1 MEGYSDRIVLSL
13 AAGNCVGGVGCAYDN
28 NCGGECWGHA
38 HNVRCFPSCQIIPKG
53 QLTLGVWH
61 QIIIHV
67 YETPRANG
75 LVDAWWR
82 RKGATT
88 WHKTVRMSGMPT
100 VALGTNT
107 FGHVFTAATYD
118 AGTSD
123 ISDKFGLMDRDPS
136 RSVSVSQDDDCIS
149 TSFAAAVTCLG

>member
-1 MEGYSDRIVLSL
+1 VEAYADRIVLSL

-28 NCGGECWGHA
+28 NCGGQCRGHA
-38 HNVRCFPSCQIIPKG
+38 HNVRCSPACQIIPKG

-75 LVDAWWR
+75 LVEAWWR

-88 WHKTVRMSGMPT
+88 WKKTVRMSGMPT
-100 VALGTNT
+100 LALGTNT
-107 FGHVFTAATYD
+107 FGHAFTAATYD
-118 AGTSD
+118 AGTND

-136 RSVSVSQDDDCIS
+136 RWVSVSQDDDCIS
-149 TSFAAAVTCLG
+149 TSLAAAVTCGG